1 MDCQCGWR
9 NQPTVETAFGDNALF
24 GQERRLSDIAAQSSA
39 RSHYFAPIY
48 SCVSQEQRHR
58 ICHPSS
64 CTQASGVFIGRKSRY
79 VTIRRSMTRER
90 REITICGVTESILL
104 LPFLCR
110 LSLYERRVQSVETH
124 RNDRNFPLSQNLQ
137 AFLEYRPR
145 PIKARHLRENA
156 ILAG

>member
-1 MDCQCGWR
+1 
-9 NQPTVETAFGDNALF
+9 
-24 GQERRLSDIAAQSSA
+24 
-39 RSHYFAPIY
+39 
-48 SCVSQEQRHR
+48 
-58 ICHPSS
+58 
-64 CTQASGVFIGRKSRY
+64 
-79 VTIRRSMTRER
+79 MTRER
-90 REITICGVTESILL
+90 REITICRVTESILL

-110 LSLYERRVQSVETH
+110 LSLYERRVHSVETH